1 MMDRRSAR
9 WRQRWVDRPIWSRL
23 LRIIAF
29 VRRAPSVQRP
39 QPYGPLSV
47 GALIEQLERFDP
59 DMKVIMPG
67 AGIDWTQV
75 HEAHL
80 DIFTIAPEAPDD
92 IELADDGDPDAILVV
107 RLFGSPD

>member
-1 MMDRRSAR
+1 MANRGTGKRRNG
-9 WRQRWVDRPIWSRL
+9 VERPAWSRL
-23 LRIIAF
+23 LRIVAF
-29 VRRAPSVQRP
+29 VRRAPGVQRL

-47 GALIEQLERFDP
+47 GALIEQLSRFDP

-75 HEAHL
+75 YEAHL
-80 DIFTIAPEAPDD
+80 DIFTIDPEVPDD
-92 IELADDGDPDAILVV
+92 IELADDGDPAAHLVV